1 MGQNEAQ
8 IAHFKEEKICEPPNR
23 ALDQF
28 DGRLLWNGKTS
39 ISILW
44 TSHRLFNPP
53 SLPCRVSSRTQS
65 FSKPA
70 VANLNLLQYDVIR
83 LFQSILMNRD
93 EKMIEKKSKT
103 PAKARTTKLNEELGQ
118 IEYIFSDKTGTLT
131 KNVMSFRKCSIGG
144 TYYDV
149 YDSSSTQPTKTD
161 QTDDEVSSVHPEKFC
176 PFIIHLTLFPRSRKP
191 SR

>member
-1 MGQNEAQ
+1 
-8 IAHFKEEKICEPPNR
+8 
-23 ALDQF
+23 
-28 DGRLLWNGKTS
+28 
-39 ISILW
+39 
-44 TSHRLFNPP
+44 
-53 SLPCRVSSRTQS
+53 
-65 FSKPA
+65 
-70 VANLNLLQYDVIR
+70 
-83 LFQSILMNRD
+83 MNRD

-131 KNVMSFRKCSIGG
+131 QNVMSFKKCSIGG
-144 TYYDV
+144 TCYDV